1 MVMLYGSQKAVCA
14 TKVGDLWY
22 SLDGGIHV
30 ACVVA
35 GDYTGLKDVV
45 IPSKIAADGV
55 EYHVTEIAARA
66 FAETSTLTSVEI
78 PGSIELISAY
88 AFSKCPELKTVRIKN
103 GVKGIGN
110 FAFQDCE
117 KLEVLELP
125 TTSLRNI
132 YEASFINC
140 NSLVNLNLPEGLEG
154 IGVRAFQVCKSLK
167 EVRLPDSVTN
177 LQLGAFEYCDSLK
190 KVTLGKNTS
199 YIGESVFRHDFSLE
213 EITFQCKIST
223 NRAYAFDRTG
233 NIKRIN
239 ISSLSDWLNSEF
251 SGNNPMGANK
261 ADLYCN
267 GKKVTDLV
275 IPEDITSIMGYAFY
289 NCTSLKNIRIP
300 KHVSQIPDFSAFG
313 GTKLN
318 SFIIDDSPEPIS
330 VGSTFINMEADSIYI
345 GRKMNITEQI
355 NPVVKTVAF
364 GDELDE
370 IYATLFQNCSQLQK
384 IDLNKVRKVGTKGF
398 YGCGN
403 LRELNLRN
411 VSEIEA
417 QAFDRC
423 NYLHTI
429 KIETSTPP
437 IVDASSFSQ
446 STFKTAQ
453 LIVPIGAKN
462 TYAKAEVWKNFT
474 RIVETGTNWVE
485 KEVTLSTSGSL
496 MNKIS
501 MSDIERIGKL
511 KVSGDINGTDILLIN
526 KMVNMYSLDLSDTN
540 IRSGGMP
547 YYEDDKSSM
556 VTEDD
561 VLNRYWA
568 YGLGFVKELKLPK
581 TIKRLGDYACENLIF
596 VESLTLP
603 SAVSAIGTRVFNGMN
618 SLKELILE
626 DGDEILSGGY
636 DNYLSI
642 ENLYLGRTISTSYPR
657 IGGNLKTL
665 TVSPNVASI
674 PLHLFGSG
682 TTSNIPALER
692 IDISDLEAW
701 CRIGMSTH
709 GSNPLWSGA
718 KMYLNGELMETLEFP
733 STLDNVKPYS
743 FAGYKWLKEASIPS
757 SVKTINEEAFNTC
770 SNLKHISI
778 PNSVNVIKGGVFA
791 NSGLSSIELP
801 YSIES
806 IERYTFHNCAS
817 LSAISIP
824 ASVKKIG
831 ENAFV
836 DCKKL
841 KKVTVANHIPP
852 TMNEKSFDDAAFTNI
867 PLYIPKESSFIYYLH
882 PFWSKFMTRE
892 ELPGGYFSENPVK
905 FSVDET
911 NGNEAIIT
919 PSTDATGDIVIPEN
933 VEVEG
938 KTYTVT
944 SITPEAFKDNTTIT
958 SIVIPET
965 VKYIGYDAFN
975 GCSNLKELTIGNP
988 NTSRSF
994 RLPARDDNE
1003 ETEPIVI
1010 GENAFASCSKLGSVK
1025 CDLPVPPR
1033 APENAFPAEVYA
1045 NAVLEVPSI
1054 SFDDYRNSEYC
1065 WSKFVNATSGIEDIM
1080 TDRNDTL
1087 SVVDG
1092 EVVAA
1097 DSEEWFEV
1105 YNISGV
1111 KVCEG
1116 RGRSSSRL
1124 ERGIYIV
1131 RIAGKSVKVII

>member
-1 MVMLYGSQKAVCA
+1 
-14 TKVGDLWY
+14 
-22 SLDGGIHV
+22 
-30 ACVVA
+30 
-35 GDYTGLKDVV
+35 
-45 IPSKIAADGV
+45 
-55 EYHVTEIAARA
+55 
-66 FAETSTLTSVEI
+66 
-78 PGSIELISAY
+78 
-88 AFSKCPELKTVRIKN
+88 
-103 GVKGIGN
+103 
-110 FAFQDCE
+110 
-117 KLEVLELP
+117 
-125 TTSLRNI
+125 
-132 YEASFINC
+132 
-140 NSLVNLNLPEGLEG
+140 
-154 IGVRAFQVCKSLK
+154 
-167 EVRLPDSVTN
+167 
-177 LQLGAFEYCDSLK
+177 
-190 KVTLGKNTS
+190 
-199 YIGESVFRHDFSLE
+199 
-213 EITFQCKIST
+213 
-223 NRAYAFDRTG
+223 
-233 NIKRIN
+233 
-239 ISSLSDWLNSEF
+239 
-251 SGNNPMGANK
+251 
-261 ADLYCN
+261 
-267 GKKVTDLV
+267 
-275 IPEDITSIMGYAFY
+275 
-289 NCTSLKNIRIP
+289 
-300 KHVSQIPDFSAFG
+300 
-313 GTKLN
+313 
-318 SFIIDDSPEPIS
+318 
-330 VGSTFINMEADSIYI
+330 ME
-345 GRKMNITEQI
+345 
-355 NPVVKTVAF
+355 
-364 GDELDE
+364 
-370 IYATLFQNCSQLQK
+370 
-384 IDLNKVRKVGTKGF
+384 
-398 YGCGN
+398 
-403 LRELNLRN
+403 
-411 VSEIEA
+411 
-417 QAFDRC
+417 
-423 NYLHTI
+423 
-429 KIETSTPP
+429 
-437 IVDASSFSQ
+437 
-446 STFKTAQ
+446 
-453 LIVPIGAKN
+453 
-462 TYAKAEVWKNFT
+462 NFT
-474 RIVETGTNWVE
+474 RIVETGTNWIE
-485 KEVTLSTSGSL
+485 KEVTLSTAGSL

-526 KMVNMYSLDLSDTN
+526 KMVNMYSLDLSDAN

-568 YGLGFVKELKLPK
+568 YGLVFVKELKLPK
-581 TIKRLGDYACENLIF
+581 TIKRLGEYACENLLF
-596 VESLTLP
+596 VRSLSIP
-603 SAVSAIGTRVFNGMN
+603 STVNSLGRYVFTGMN
-618 SLKELILE
+618 SLKELTIE
-626 DGDEILSGGY
+626 DSDEILFGTNS
-636 DNYLSI
+636 DNLNV
-642 ENLYLGRTISTSYPR
+642 EHLYLGRTISAFSLIYFK
-657 IGGNLKTL
+657 GNLKTL
-665 TVSPNVASI
+665 TISPNVTSI
-674 PLHLFGSG
+674 PEYLFGSG
-682 TTSNIPALER
+682 AFSNVRALER

-701 CRIGMSTH
+701 CKISMNAH
-709 GSNPLWSGA
+709 GANPLWSGA
-718 KMYLNGELMETLEFP
+718 KMYLNGELIETLEFP

-743 FAGYKWLKEASIPS
+743 FAGYKWLKEVIIPS

-770 SNLKHISI
+770 SNLKRISI

-817 LSAISIP
+817 LTAISIP

-836 DCKKL
+836 DCKEL

-938 KTYTVT
+938 KTYIVT
-944 SITPEAFKDNTTIT
+944 SITPEAFKDNTAIT

-975 GCSNLKELTIGNP
+975 GCSNLKELTIGNS

-994 RLPARDDNE
+994 RLPARDGDE

-1105 YNISGV
+1105 YNISGM

-1116 RGRSSSRL
+1116 RGRSSRL